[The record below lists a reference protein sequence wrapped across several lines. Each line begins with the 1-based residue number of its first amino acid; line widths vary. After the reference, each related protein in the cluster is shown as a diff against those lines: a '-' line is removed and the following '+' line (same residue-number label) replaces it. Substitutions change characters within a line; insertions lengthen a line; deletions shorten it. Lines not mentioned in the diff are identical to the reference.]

1 MLESILHPIHLK
13 ELAKQWMLEDVTNY
27 DFGGGVVGD
36 TECEFTIFMKSPGV
50 LAGIPFANAVFSELG
65 LKANWI
71 HKEGEKIF
79 PITPVVKIF
88 GSARKLLLAERIVL
102 NVLSR
107 ASGVATIASNMKSQ
121 LESVG
126 WKGALAGTRKTT
138 PGFRMVEKYALLVG
152 GADTHRYDLSSMVM
166 LKDNHVT
173 ISGSIETAVKKA
185 REFCGF
191 SQKIEVECQ
200 SLDEATEACH
210 ANCDVVMLDNFEP
223 EELKRT
229 ALAVKHQY
237 PKVLIEASG
246 GITCQNITNYTCPY
260 VDIISSSSLVQGY
273 ETVDFS
279 MKASQSMKATK
290 LTLHQVE

>member
-173 ISGSIETAVKKA
+173 ISGSIETFLAPL
-185 REFCGF
+185 E
-191 SQKIEVECQ
+191 
-200 SLDEATEACH
+200 LDPGLKQRTSNLATGGDEGAG
-210 ANCDVVMLDNFEP
+210 LRPTE
-223 EELKRT
+223 T
-229 ALAVKHQY
+229 AL
-237 PKVLIEASG
+237 G
-246 GITCQNITNYTCPY
+246 RG
-260 VDIISSSSLVQGY
+260 QGY
-273 ETVDFS
+273 SFMHKNATGAGRRLTEIVTEGESSGPVIPKKVET
-279 MKASQSMKATK
+279 KR
-290 LTLHQVE
+290 HQPEV

>member
-173 ISGSIETAVKKA
+173 ISGSIET
-185 REFCGF
+185 
-191 SQKIEVECQ
+191 
-200 SLDEATEACH
+200 
-210 ANCDVVMLDNFEP
+210 
-223 EELKRT
+223 ELKRT